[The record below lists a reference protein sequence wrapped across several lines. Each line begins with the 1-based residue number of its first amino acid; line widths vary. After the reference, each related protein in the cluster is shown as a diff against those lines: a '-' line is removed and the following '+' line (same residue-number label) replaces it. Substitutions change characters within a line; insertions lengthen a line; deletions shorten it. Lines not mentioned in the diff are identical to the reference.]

1 MNIRNKTYGVKFP
14 FDDSIN
20 GDFLALTGRPEDEI
34 KTNLIHLLLTRKGSR
49 YFLPEFGTNLYQY
62 LFEPISDELITKIE
76 DEIVD
81 ACEKFLP
88 NLKIDKVNIDS
99 FFGDKDYNKQRSL
112 LVTIDY
118 TITSRTFSVSD
129 TITIQL

>member
-1 MNIRNKTYGVKFP
+1 MNIRNKTYGIKFP
-14 FDDSIN
+14 FGDSVN
-20 GDFLALTGRPEDEI
+20 GDFLSLTGRPEDEI
-34 KTNLIHLLLTRKGSR
+34 KANLIHLLLTRKGSR

-62 LFEPISDELITKIE
+62 LFEPITEELIAKIE
-76 DEIVD
+76 DEIID

-99 FFGDKDYNKQRSL
+99 FFGDFDYNKQRSL
-112 LVTIDY
+112 LVRIDY